1 MIVNNSTYFALVE
14 EQLADGKKVQ
24 ITLKGISM
32 YPTLHNGDT
41 LLLEPLTEAPAV
53 GDVVLFRYHGLHL
66 LHRVVAADGDLYTMQ
81 GDNCYVKEQAR
92 RADIV
97 ARLVQRQRKGK
108 VVTTDSRR
116 WARQSRCS
124 LMRKKAKHLLTKT
137 LNRDSRRKL
146 RVWYFAAL
154 AILMWAPL
162 NGVGIPLDNYVL
174 GIRTD
179 HLLHASVFIPCAL
192 FYFDM
197 LGRKRGWAWLA
208 AVLTGMVTEGGQW
221 LLPYRGFDIND
232 LIANAFGVTLG
243 WLLMLA
249 ALRRGRQAS

>member
-14 EQLADGKKVQ
+14 EQLAEGKKVQ

-53 GDVVLFRYHGLHL
+53 GDVVLFRYHGMHL
-66 LHRVVAADGDLYTMQ
+66 LHRIIAVNGDLYTMQ
-81 GDNCYVKEQAR
+81 GDNCCVKEQAR
-92 RADIV
+92 RTDIV
-97 ARLVQRQRKGK
+97 ARLLQRQRRGK
-108 VVTTDSRR
+108 VVTTASRR
-116 WARQSRCS
+116 WALQSRCS
-124 LMRKKAKHLLTKT
+124 LVRKKAKHLLIKT
-137 LNRDSRRKL
+137 LNRESRRKL
-146 RVWYFAAL
+146 RVWYFVAL

-162 NGVGIPLDNYVL
+162 NGVGLPLDNYIL
-174 GIRTD
+174 GIRAD

-197 LGRKRGWAWLA
+197 LGRRRGWAWLA

-249 ALRRGRQAS
+249 ALRRSRQAS